1 VRSSLLR
8 EQSGQAPGKTPAR
21 LEAGT
26 GQLLNGQPAEDQ
38 LEAGMDTV

>member
-1 VRSSLLR
+1 MRVSRLR
-8 EQSGQAPGKTPAR
+8 EQSGQAPGKTPAC

-38 LEAGMDTV
+38 LEAGIDTV